1 MMYVNIISV
10 KATGIKY
17 GGWICVPTKADTTDF
32 LLMEV

>member
-17 GGWICVPTKADTTDF
+17 GGWICVKYQLKLILQIF
-32 LLMEV
+32 Y